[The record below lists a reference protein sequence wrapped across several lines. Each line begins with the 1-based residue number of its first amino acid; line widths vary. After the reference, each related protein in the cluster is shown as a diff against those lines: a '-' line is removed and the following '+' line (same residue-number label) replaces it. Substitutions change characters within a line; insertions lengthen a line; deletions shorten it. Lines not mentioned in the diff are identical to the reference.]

1 MCCLRQHLIG
11 ETLIEGISTIFM
23 LALWAFCPA
32 LSSALGSKYTGLSKD
47 SVSGSFTLLEDP
59 ATALRQHRIPLR
71 KGWEYVNTHNTEF
84 LSMEL
89 LRKDQL
95 YFVDKHKDDGAS
107 ELYSI
112 SSFSTRTTDNIRK
125 GYLLGKYGA
134 IPDIKI
140 ERLRD

>member
-47 SVSGSFTLLEDP
+47 SVSGSFTLLENP

-71 KGWEYVNTHNTEF
+71 KGWEYVNTHNTEL

-134 IPDIKI
+134 IPDIEI
-140 ERLRD
+140 EQLQD

>member
-47 SVSGSFTLLEDP
+47 SVSGSFTLLENP

-71 KGWEYVNTHNTEF
+71 KGWEYVNTHNIEL

>member
-95 YFVDKHKDDGAS
+95 YFVDKHIDDGTS

-112 SSFSTRTTDNIRK
+112 STFSTRTTDNIRK

-134 IPDIKI
+134 IPDIEI
-140 ERLRD
+140 EQLQD

>member
-47 SVSGSFTLLEDP
+47 SVSGGFTLLENP

-71 KGWEYVNTHNTEF
+71 KGWEYVNTHNTEL

-112 SSFSTRTTDNIRK
+112 SNFSTRTTDNIRK

-134 IPDIKI
+134 TPNVEI
-140 ERLRD
+140 EEIE

>member
-47 SVSGSFTLLEDP
+47 SVSGSFTLLENP

-71 KGWEYVNTHNTEF
+71 KGWEYVNTHNTEL

-112 SSFSTRTTDNIRK
+112 STFSTRTTDNIRK

-134 IPDIKI
+134 IPDIEI
-140 ERLRD
+140 EQLQD

>member
-1 MCCLRQHLIG
+1 
-11 ETLIEGISTIFM
+11 M

-47 SVSGSFTLLEDP
+47 SVSGSFTLLENP

-71 KGWEYVNTHNTEF
+71 KGWEYVNTHNTEL

-112 SSFSTRTTDNIRK
+112 RSFSTRTTDNIRK

>member
-47 SVSGSFTLLEDP
+47 SVSGSFTLLENP

-71 KGWEYVNTHNTEF
+71 KGWEYVNTHNTEL

-112 SSFSTRTTDNIRK
+112 SNFSTRTTDNIRK

-134 IPDIKI
+134 IPDIEI
-140 ERLRD
+140 EQLQD

>member
-47 SVSGSFTLLEDP
+47 SVSGSFTLLENP

-71 KGWEYVNTHNTEF
+71 KGWEYVNTHNTEL

-112 SSFSTRTTDNIRK
+112 SNLSTRTTDNIRK

-134 IPDIKI
+134 IPDIEI
-140 ERLRD
+140 EQLQD

>member
-47 SVSGSFTLLEDP
+47 SVSGSFTLLENP

-71 KGWEYVNTHNTEF
+71 KGWEYVNTHNTEL

-112 SSFSTRTTDNIRK
+112 SNFSTRTTDNIRK

-134 IPDIKI
+134 TPNVEI
-140 ERLRD
+140 EEIE

>member
-1 MCCLRQHLIG
+1 
-11 ETLIEGISTIFM
+11 M

-32 LSSALGSKYTGLSKD
+32 LSSTLGSKYTGLSKD

>member
-1 MCCLRQHLIG
+1 MFREIRRKNREINIDSAKQLLQSSRRGVLAVNGDDGYPYAIPINYLYDDEAQRIYFHGAKIG
-11 ETLIEGISTIFM
+11 H
-23 LALWAFCPA
+23 
-32 LSSALGSKYTGLSKD
+32 KVD
-47 SVSGSFTLLEDP
+47 
-59 ATALRQHRIPLR
+59 ALRASDIFT
-71 KGWEYVNTHNTEF
+71 THNTEL

-95 YFVDKHKDDGAS
+95 YFVDKHIDDGAS

-112 SSFSTRTTDNIRK
+112 STFSTRTTDNIRK

-134 IPDIKI
+134 IPDIEI

>member
-47 SVSGSFTLLEDP
+47 SVSGSFTLLENP

-71 KGWEYVNTHNTEF
+71 KGWEYVNTHNTEL

-95 YFVDKHKDDGAS
+95 YFVDKHIDDGAS

-112 SSFSTRTTDNIRK
+112 STFSTRTTDNIRK

-134 IPDIKI
+134 IPDIEI
-140 ERLRD
+140 EQLQD